1 MIYWSQQICFFIPT
15 LPLGNYKTLV
25 TIVKHSESQ
34 LPDLKNGGYNMS
46 HRFLVNI
53 KILYIRQISK
63 YLIKANIKQIWLPF
77 PFLPLVRTAS
87 ISSQLETFFK
97 FILFSWPFFQRQNPL
112 SMFSVPLTPV
122 PIVAWLHKNK
132 FEFIDHVFHSLLG
145 DLGIVS

>member
-97 FILFSWPFFQRQNPL
+97 FILFFLTIFSETKPSIHVL
-112 SMFSVPLTPV
+112 SSTNSSPHCCLTP
-122 PIVAWLHKNK
+122 
-132 FEFIDHVFHSLLG
+132 
-145 DLGIVS
+145 